1 MKPHL
6 LLLHG
11 ALSDHHQFDALIPLL
26 EDSFTIHTFD
36 FEGHGS
42 RDWTHSTLN
51 MLNLADNIREYVV
64 QSKLDSFFVFG
75 YSMGGYAAYL
85 YNDKYPGQVQ
95 KLFTLATKIK
105 WDEAIATH
113 ENAMLDLDKMRV
125 KVPAFVAALEVKHKG
140 TGLEKLV
147 EETKDILSGLGE
159 NDYLNEDLLSRIDIS
174 VHIAIGDRDKTV
186 TMDECEWAI
195 GIMKDGQLEIL
206 QDTPHPFEKVDVEK
220 LSASIKQFFIG

>member
-1 MKPHL
+1 M
-6 LLLHG
+6 
-11 ALSDHHQFDALIPLL
+11 
-26 EDSFTIHTFD
+26 
-36 FEGHGS
+36 
-42 RDWTHSTLN
+42 
-51 MLNLADNIREYVV
+51 
-64 QSKLDSFFVFG
+64 
-75 YSMGGYAAYL
+75 
-85 YNDKYPGQVQ
+85 
-95 KLFTLATKIK
+95 
-105 WDEAIATH
+105 
-113 ENAMLDLDKMRV
+113 
-125 KVPAFVAALEVKHKG
+125 
-140 TGLEKLV
+140 EKLV

>member
-11 ALSDHHQFDALIPLL
+11 ALSDHHQFDDLIPLL

-36 FEGHGS
+36 FEGHG
-42 RDWTHSTLN
+42 RGDLVHSPLT
-51 MLNLADNIREYVV
+51 MLNLADNIHEYSM
-64 QSKLDSFFVFG
+64 QNKLDSFFAFG
-75 YSMGGYAAYL
+75 YSMGGYAAYI

-105 WDEAIATH
+105 WDEAIATR
-113 ENAMLDLDKMRV
+113 ENAMLDLDKMRE
-125 KVPAFVAALEVKHKG
+125 KVPAFVAALEKKHRG
-140 TGLEKLV
+140 AGMERLIA
-147 EETKDILSGLGE
+147 ETKNVLTGLGE
-159 NDYLNEDLLSRIDIS
+159 NDYLNEDLFSRIVIP

-186 TMDECEWAI
+186 TIDECEWAI
-195 GIMKDGQLEIL
+195 RIMKDGQLEIL